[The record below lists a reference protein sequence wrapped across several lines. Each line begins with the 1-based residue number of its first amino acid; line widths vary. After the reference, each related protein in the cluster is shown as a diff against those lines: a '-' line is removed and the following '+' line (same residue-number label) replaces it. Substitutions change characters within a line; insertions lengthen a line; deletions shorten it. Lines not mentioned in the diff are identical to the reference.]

1 MSAVIFEKRGDIAI
15 VTLNRPESHN
25 ALDLE
30 MGAQLMEAWEEY
42 RDDGDLRCAILTATG
57 DKTFCSGANLKSVTP
72 LFTGAKK
79 PSNAFEEKL
88 LTDPNSRFNPVIRD
102 GWMHKPVVAAI
113 NGSAIAGGMEFL
125 YAADI
130 RVAASHAKFGLQEVK
145 WAVFP
150 TGGSTVKLPQMMTYA
165 RAMEL
170 LLTGDLIDAQKALDW
185 GFLNAVVEPDQL
197 MAKAEEYAQKIARN
211 GPLAVKAVKES
222 VLANWGLPMQEALV
236 QELKIAMK
244 RVEGTEDSKE
254 GPRAFAEKRA
264 PQFKGR

>member
-1 MSAVIFEKRGDIAI
+1 MPAVLFEKRGAIAY
-15 VTLNRPESHN
+15 VTLNRPEAHN

-30 MGAQLMEAWEEY
+30 MGDLLMQAWNEY
-42 RDDGDLRCAILTATG
+42 RADDALRCAILTGAG
-57 DKTFCSGANLKSVTP
+57 ERTFCSGADLKKVTP

-79 PSNAFEEKL
+79 PQNAFEEKL
-88 LTDPNSRFNPVIRD
+88 LRDPNSRFTPVLRE
-102 GWMHKPVVAAI
+102 GWLHKPVVAAI

-125 YAADI
+125 YGADI
-130 RVAASHAKFGLQEVK
+130 RVAASHAKFGLQEVR

-170 LLTGDLIDAQKALDW
+170 LLTGDLISAEQALEW
-185 GFLNAVVEPDQL
+185 GFLNAVVEPDEL
-197 MAKAEEYAQKIARN
+197 MAKAEEYAAKIARN
-211 GPLAVKAVKES
+211 GPLAVSAVKES

-244 RVEGTEDSKE
+244 RVEGSEDSKE
-254 GPRAFAEKRA
+254 GPRAFAEKRL
-264 PQFKGR
+264 PIYKGR

>member
-1 MSAVIFEKRGDIAI
+1 MNAVLFEKKKHTVCI
-15 VTLNRPESHN
+15 TLNRPESHN

-30 MGAQLMEAWEEY
+30 MASQLMDAWNEY
-42 RDDGDLRCAILTATG
+42 LEDDDMRCAILTATG
-57 DKTFCSGANLKSVTP
+57 EKTFCSGANLKKITP

-79 PSNAFEEKL
+79 PENEFERQL
-88 LTDPNSRFNPVIRD
+88 LSDPNSRFTPVLRS
-102 GWMHKPVVAAI
+102 GWVHKPVVAAI

-130 RVAASHAKFGLQEVK
+130 RVAADHAKFGLQEVK

-170 LLTGDLIDAQKALDW
+170 LLTGDLISAEKALEW
-185 GFLNAVVEPDQL
+185 GFLNQVVPASEL
-197 MAKAEEYAQKIARN
+197 MGAAEVYADKIAKN
-211 GPLAVKAVKES
+211 GPLAVRAVKES

-236 QELKIAMK
+236 QELKIAME
-244 RVEGTEDSKE
+244 RVEGSQDSKE
-254 GPRAFAEKRA
+254 GPRAFAEKRD
-264 PQFKGR
+264 PVYQNR